1 VSFIVTNIW
10 KDPEDVVWLYN
21 GCGTAEQWIKDGK
34 SAVKWTK
41 LSCGRFKVNQ
51 PPLQLFALASSTWP
65 TS

>member
-10 KDPEDVVWLYN
+10 NDHEDVVWLYN

-41 LSCGRFKVNQ
+41 LSCGKF
-51 PPLQLFALASSTWP
+51 
-65 TS
+65 